1 MRKHEINKRKKASQK
16 RKSFGKK
23 EEKKVRR
30 KIRGRFQLIFDEER
44 ASNKWKF
51 NLDSSIIFNKINLII
66 KCLQKCKWNTNY
78 LTKKEISIE

>member
-30 KIRGRFQLIFDEER
+30 KIRGRFQLIFDEEDDKR
-44 ASNKWKF
+44 DTVVSSVFPQSIASKQVR
-51 NLDSSIIFNKINLII
+51 LIP
-66 KCLQKCKWNTNY
+66 
-78 LTKKEISIE
+78 

>member
-30 KIRGRFQLIFDEER
+30 KI
-44 ASNKWKF
+44 S
-51 NLDSSIIFNKINLII
+51 
-66 KCLQKCKWNTNY
+66 CLLYTSE
-78 LTKKEISIE
+78 LPTKA